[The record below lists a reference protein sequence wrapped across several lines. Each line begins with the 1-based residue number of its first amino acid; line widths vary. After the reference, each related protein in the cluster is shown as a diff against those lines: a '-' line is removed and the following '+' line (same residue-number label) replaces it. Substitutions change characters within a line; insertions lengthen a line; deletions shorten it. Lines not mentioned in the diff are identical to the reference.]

1 MSYLSAAKLRY
12 SLPGNKRT
20 VLLAVYL
27 CDQPD
32 YRLVEACGEDPRL
45 REKREV
51 TEKLLSMGIEI
62 WQANFNINQ
71 EAVCLSRCWQLHTQ
85 ESIITD
91 TSGFSTFYSGIRS
104 F

>member
-1 MSYLSAAKLRY
+1 MSENVNK
-12 SLPGNKRT
+12 SLVSPG
-20 VLLAVYL
+20 LPL
-27 CDQPD
+27 CESCMMELIV
-32 YRLVEACGEDPRL
+32 RMAVEACGEDPRL